1 MNNSEFEK
9 ITGLRLDE
17 RDGHPYYGGSLYLRG
32 TGITSLPEGLTVGG
46 SLYLE
51 NCTGIT
57 SLPEGLTV
65 GGSLYLRGTG
75 ITSLPEIKKEL
86 SIKSPSKIREVKNA
100 TNVLTWKWNGNE
112 YIKVDGMF
120 SVLESKRNNIFIT
133 HPIGKHKQ
141 IYIVT
146 DGEGHYAHGN
156 SIKEARK
163 DLIYKIN
170 DRDTSAYKNLSLDD
184 TLSFEEAI
192 AAYRTITGA
201 CSAGTRNYIENRLP
215 KPHKECYTIR
225 EIIELTEGEYNS
237 SVFAQFFSK

>member
-9 ITGLRLDE
+9 ITGIRLDE
-17 RDGHPYYGGSLYLRG
+17 RDGHPYYGGYLYLRG

-46 SLYLE
+46 SLDLRG
-51 NCTGIT
+51 TGIT

-65 GGSLYLRGTG
+65 GGYLDLRGTG
-75 ITSLPEIKKEL
+75 ITSIIEIKKEL
-86 SIKSPSKIREVKNA
+86 SIKSLSKIREVKNA

-112 YIKVDGMF
+112 YIKVDGMI

-133 HPIGKHKQ
+133 HPICKHEQ

-170 DRDTSAYKNLSLDD
+170 DRDTSAY
-184 TLSFEEAI
+184 
-192 AAYRTITGA
+192 
-201 CSAGTRNYIENRLP
+201 
-215 KPHKECYTIR
+215 
-225 EIIELTEGEYNS
+225 
-237 SVFAQFFSK
+237 